1 MARAGISGFGVV
13 SALGAGVAATRRG
26 LFADPPKLPELPK
39 GFETKLD
46 LPVFEVEV
54 PAGAP
59 EGVGLPLKYLL
70 FALDEALA
78 AAKLTREDLRRL
90 RVGVAVGTTVACQ
103 LDDLS
108 CHAQLRQGDLSDLA
122 PGVAYTRGMPAE
134 YLRCILGLN
143 GPALTVSNACASGG
157 DAALFALD
165 WLKTGSC
172 DLVIAGGCDSVSKVA
187 FNGFN
192 ALRVCA
198 HAPCRPFDAARSGL
212 NLGAGAGVVIIEDPE
227 RAAARGVK
235 VEYELGGAGKTAD
248 AFHITQPDPE
258 GKELERAIR
267 ISLAEAGVPA
277 SETDFVNAHGT
288 GTLVND
294 RVESAVLGR
303 VFGPEVRF
311 QSTKALTGHTLG
323 AAGAIELVFTLIMLQ
338 QRWACASRRY
348 ERASGEIPFAPL
360 VQTTPIRGE
369 AAVSTSLAFGGSN
382 TSLVVRKVREAA
394 GAGKIADMYVGAFK
408 LLGPGEPEPSQL
420 VALCRKYGLRRPDRL
435 TQLALA
441 AAEEVAPALTGGG
454 ETALLTVT
462 SYGSAG
468 MTCRVLDDILDYPE
482 EEILPTAFSN
492 SVVNAAASY
501 LGTSFKIHGPTFAF
515 AGFEDP
521 FFEAV
526 DFARVLLSS
535 GRCRRVLVVGAD
547 EESVTSRA
555 VETLRK
561 SAPPLRAEGAFALV
575 LTADPGAG
583 RFGRLA
589 TERGSSDGT
598 RRILSCGVPETLP
611 AALAGA
617 ASGSVVTLA
626 RLAAPEFSLG

>member
-1 MARAGISGFGVV
+1 MARAGISGIGVV

-26 LFADPPKLPELPK
+26 LFADEPKLPELPK

-59 EGVGLPLKYLL
+59 DDVGLPLKYLL

-78 AAKLTREDLRRL
+78 AAKLTHADLRKL

-103 LDDLS
+103 LDDLAG
-108 CHAQLRQGDLSDLA
+108 HARMRNGDYSDLA
-122 PGVAYTRGMPAE
+122 SGVAHTRGMPAE
-134 YLRCILGLN
+134 YLRRLLELD

-157 DAALFALD
+157 DAAFFALD
-165 WLKTGSC
+165 WLKTGCC

-198 HAPCRPFDAARSGL
+198 HAPCRPFDATRSGL
-212 NLGAGAGVVIIEDPE
+212 NLGAGAGVLILEDPE
-227 RAAARGVK
+227 RAAARGVE

-258 GKELERAIR
+258 GKELERAIG
-267 ISLAEAGVPA
+267 ISLAEAGIA
-277 SETDFVNAHGT
+277 AGETDFVNAHGT

-303 VFGPEVRF
+303 VFGPGVRF

-323 AAGAIELVFTLIMLQ
+323 AAGAIELIFTLIMLQ
-338 QRWACASRRY
+338 ERRACASRRY
-348 ERASGEIPFAPL
+348 ECASEEIPFAPL

-394 GAGKIADMYVGAFK
+394 GTAGIADMYVGAFK
-408 LLGPGEPEPSQL
+408 LLSPGEPEPPQL
-420 VALCRKYGLRRPDRL
+420 MALCRKYALRRPDRL

-441 AAEEVAPALTGGG
+441 AAEGVASALEGGG

-462 SYGSAG
+462 SYGATG

-501 LGTSFKIHGPTFAF
+501 IGTSLKLHGPTFAF

-526 DFARVLLSS
+526 EFARVLLSS

-547 EESVTSRA
+547 EESVDSRA

-561 SAPPLRAEGAFALV
+561 SAPPLRTEGAFALV
-575 LTADPGAG
+575 LCADPGVA
-583 RFGRLA
+583 RFGKLA
-589 TERGSSDGT
+589 TERGSADPA
-598 RRILSCGVPETLP
+598 RRILSCGIPETLP
-611 AALAGA
+611 EALAGA
-617 ASGSVVTLA
+617 ASGGVVTLR